1 MDLKQV
7 FIRRRAAKAQKEQ
20 KELDQKRRN
29 KIHMI
34 PVVALVFANVLVLSL
49 DYRVVE
55 AIYKLTE
62 NVMLAIFALF
72 TSGMMFILWFDILY
86 TYLLKNDIQ
95 NKISI
100 AFSGLA
106 LVSAG
111 FFAFLDYGLSAGYG
125 VEEVLP
131 VEANLLF
138 AGMVILTI
146 ANGAGL
152 FAWYIWDDQVKRK
165 STVEK
170 NRADNDFDAE
180 TIEEADKLLEKAG
193 VVLQRKEAM
202 EKRFGKEAVGEIM
215 DMLSGIEDLLGVD
228 LNNDGKI
235 GNRPQI
241 TANASDTGA
250 ALQLKEA
257 HHDSNPP
264 KAGNES

>member
-7 FIRRRAAKAQKEQ
+7 FIRRRLAKAQKEQ
-20 KELDQKRRN
+20 KTADQKRRDSIHN
-29 KIHMI
+29 VPKIALW
-34 PVVALVFANVLVLSL
+34 VANILVLSL

-55 AIYKLTE
+55 AVYQLTD
-62 NVMLAIFALF
+62 NIMLSIFALF
-72 TSGMMFILWFDILY
+72 TSGMMFILWFDVLY
-86 TYLLKNDIQ
+86 RYLLKNDKQ
-95 NKISI
+95 NYISI
-100 AFSGLA
+100 AFSGLS

-111 FFAFLDYGLSAGYG
+111 VFAFLDYGLSAGYG
-125 VEEVLP
+125 VEKVLP

-152 FAWYIWDDQVKRK
+152 FAWYIFDDQVERK
-165 STVEK
+165 SKVEK

-235 GNRPQI
+235 GNRPQM
-241 TANASDTGA
+241 TANASDTSA

-257 HHDSNPP
+257 PRDPNPP